1 MDPVETIERRLTAL
15 ELKATYADDLLD
27 ELNQTI
33 FRQQQQIESL
43 ARALATLRDQAS
55 PDGLAASAGPHN
67 ERPPHY

>member
-1 MDPVETIERRLTAL
+1 MDPVDTIEQRLTAL

-43 ARALATLRDQAS
+43 ARALAALREQAGPDDAAS
-55 PDGLAASAGPHN
+55 PIGPGD

>member
-43 ARALATLRDQAS
+43 ARALATLRDRRSAQRAPATLLMSCLLS
-55 PDGLAASAGPHN
+55 P
-67 ERPPHY
+67 RV